1 MEVKVGKMDRQNA
14 IGAAQVVGG
23 TYLGYQGIKHGL
35 PRALGLRT
43 EYHTT
48 SKTNADLIKK
58 AGNILDPACGG
69 KNGWAEKAGD
79 ASYVKSS
86 RNYVHITGLHK
97 DNIGTRPLFG
107 KFTAPLRMFYR
118 KTQCLMYKTFGN
130 IDVKKFQ
137 KCFVE
142 GDKKAFIINMAKEFK
157 NSILHNRT
165 KKFCISGTDS
175 YFNTK
180 FIPDADDI
188 ALKSAEKIKVYN
200 NRFSSMIA
208 GLKKFG
214 LSGMKEN
221 KSRVAFGVGLLSLGT
236 YSAVKLIQK
245 GVNNICKS

>member
-1 MEVKVGKMDRQNA
+1 
-14 IGAAQVVGG
+14 
-23 TYLGYQGIKHGL
+23 
-35 PRALGLRT
+35 
-43 EYHTT
+43 
-48 SKTNADLIKK
+48 
-58 AGNILDPACGG
+58 
-69 KNGWAEKAGD
+69 
-79 ASYVKSS
+79 
-86 RNYVHITGLHK
+86 
-97 DNIGTRPLFG
+97 
-107 KFTAPLRMFYR
+107 
-118 KTQCLMYKTFGN
+118 MYKTFGN

-188 ALKSAEKIKVYN
+188 ALKSPEKIKVYN

-214 LSGMKEN
+214 LS
-221 KSRVAFGVGLLSLGT
+221 GVGLLSLGT

>member
-1 MEVKVGKMDRQNA
+1 MDKQNA
-14 IGAAQVVGG
+14 HGIAQFTVGAS
-23 TYLGYQGIKHGL
+23 LGYQGIKHGL

-43 EYHTT
+43 EYHIT
-48 SKTNADLIKK
+48 SKENADLIKK
-58 AGNILDPACGG
+58 AGNILNPAFGG
-69 KNGWAEKAGD
+69 KNGWAEKTGRNLFIKN
-79 ASYVKSS
+79 SQ
-86 RNYVHITGLHK
+86 NYVHITGLHK
-97 DNIGTRPLFG
+97 DNQVAKPLLS
-107 KFTAPLRMFYR
+107 KYKYTAPFRMYYR
-118 KTQCLMYKTFGN
+118 TGQCLMYKTLGS
-130 IDVKKFQ
+130 IDAKKFEVFFR
-137 KCFVE
+137 KR
-142 GDKKAFIINMAKEFK
+142 GKKNFIINIAKEFK
-157 NSILHNRT
+157 NTLLHNKT